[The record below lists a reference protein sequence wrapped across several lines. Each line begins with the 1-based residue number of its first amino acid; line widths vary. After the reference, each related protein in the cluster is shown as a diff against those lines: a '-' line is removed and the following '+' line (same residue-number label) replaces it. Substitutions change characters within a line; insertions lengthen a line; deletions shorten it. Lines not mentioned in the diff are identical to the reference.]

1 MLIGTSKISNGLERH
16 IDSYE
21 DFMKYAKSLVP
32 QEFRHNTALIHNQ
45 AYFNAMTLRKATYIP
60 WEKKKELLDT
70 INLLQ
75 KASYFFIG
83 ADLYIASD
91 ALIGRNNSI
100 NHVITSLLIA
110 TFVTFNLKSA
120 KELRA
125 KLDELLRQ
133 EKSDDDKHNLKL
145 K

>member
-1 MLIGTSKISNGLERH
+1 M
-16 IDSYE
+16 DS
-21 DFMKYAKSLVP
+21 
-32 QEFRHNTALIHNQ
+32 
-45 AYFNAMTLRKATYIP
+45 
-60 WEKKKELLDT
+60 KKKELLDT

-100 NHVITSLLIA
+100 NHVIISLLIA

-120 KELRA
+120 TELRA